1 MQTGQIVLQ
10 FLRPYTPEL
19 TSWFSHFG
27 QIAANY
33 DANGHYVRVA
43 TQTGNF
49 KLNGSNQLT
58 PSNDQSLAQYPKT
71 GTARCPGSAA
81 QPAGDGSNPF
91 TDGGATDC
99 DPTIQTPGP

>member
-1 MQTGQIVLQ
+1 
-10 FLRPYTPEL
+10 
-19 TSWFSHFG
+19 
-27 QIAANY
+27 
-33 DANGHYVRVA
+33 VRVA
-43 TQTGNF
+43 QQSGVM

-58 PSNDQSLAQYPKT
+58 PSNDNSLAQYPKT

-91 TDGGATDC
+91 TAGGTLDC